1 MTVSWTKEPL
11 AKTVGGVTYTSDYT
25 PYKGDEKWPLTH
37 GNGYLKLC
45 HPSKATYFHRQLW
58 KGFFHRGGLCITS
71 ITSKPTIAS
80 PVCNVW
86 RGKNTLLITGGR
98 EGEFL
103 KPYGVTTPH
112 ACTACAAAAVR
123 CLQPAGGHA

>member
-1 MTVSWTKEPL
+1 MAGMATTVSWKKEPL

-45 HPSKATYFHRQLW
+45 HPSKTIYFTGNCGRIVL

-71 ITSKPTIAS
+71 ITIQPTIAS
-80 PVCNVW
+80 PICPVW
-86 RGKNTLLITGGR
+86 RCKNTLLITGGR

-103 KPYGVTTPH
+103 KPYGVTTFG
-112 ACTACAAAAVR
+112 
-123 CLQPAGGHA
+123 LLL